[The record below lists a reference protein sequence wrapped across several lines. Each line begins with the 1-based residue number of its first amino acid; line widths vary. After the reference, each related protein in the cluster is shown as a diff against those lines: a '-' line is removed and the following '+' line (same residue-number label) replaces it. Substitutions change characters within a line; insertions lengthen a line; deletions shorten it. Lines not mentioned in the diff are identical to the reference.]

1 MDLLNNAKGSIDNRL
16 IAPTTYIKK
25 ETFIEI
31 LNKLDFYAIES
42 ANIEFITMFK
52 LDDKENTV
60 LPRGFKIEIR

>member
-1 MDLLNNAKGSIDNRL
+1 MDLENNAKGSIDNRL
-16 IAPTTYIKK
+16 IATTTYIKK

-42 ANIEFITMFK
+42 ANIDFITMFK
-52 LDDKENTV
+52 LDENENTV